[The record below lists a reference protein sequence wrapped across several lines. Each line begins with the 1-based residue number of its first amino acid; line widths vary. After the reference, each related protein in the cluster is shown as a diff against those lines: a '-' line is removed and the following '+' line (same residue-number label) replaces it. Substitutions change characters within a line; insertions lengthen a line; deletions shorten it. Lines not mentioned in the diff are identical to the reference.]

1 MIVINADMHPMGD
14 ADRAYPLVRATIIN
28 SADSYF
34 ARVLVRPW
42 VQKAI
47 LGRDV
52 TLRVHGFQREQSADR
67 LIATVLEHSGVDTPG
82 RFHRVGSPC
91 GDYQY
96 EIIARERLS
105 LPKWDVALDAFR
117 P

>member
-1 MIVINADMHPMGD
+1 MIVINADMHPGGD
-14 ADRAYPLVRATIIN
+14 ADRAYPLVRASIVN
-28 SADSYF
+28 RADSYF

-52 TLRVHGFQREQSADR
+52 SLMVYGFQREQSSDR
-67 LIATVLEHSGVDTPG
+67 LIATVLQHANEDVGRHLVADTDG
-82 RFHRVGSPC
+82 NYR
-91 GDYQY
+91 Y
-96 EIIARERLS
+96 EIITRDLLS
-105 LPKWDVALDAFR
+105 FPKWDVALDAFR